1 MKKIGTLKTPTINQN
16 GYHKNILT
24 KERIGTLFI
33 YPTDYTPDDCL
44 SCDGYSLLI
53 IDYEDLFKVI
63 GKQFNQE
70 SDPEDTFRVPD
81 YNITGRFLQP
91 NSNVGIQ
98 IDAGLPNILGTLTF
112 GGYGSLTGT
121 GAFKTRSGS
130 TGYNASPQSSASG
143 KQTIDFSLANSNAI
157 YGKSLTVQPSSQTVH
172 ICIKYK

>member
-44 SCDGYSLLI
+44 SCDGYSLFI
-53 IDYEDLFKVI
+53 IDYEDLYKVI

-70 SDPEDTFRVPD
+70 NDPENTFRIPD

-98 IDAGLPNILGTLTF
+98 IDAGLPNI
-112 GGYGSLTGT
+112 T
-121 GAFKTRSGS
+121 GAVPNFWCGGPTSANGAFALAGSGS
-130 TGYNASPQSSASG
+130 TYGGGSSSG
-143 KQTIDFSLANSNAI
+143 KGFNFDASRSSAI
-157 YGKSLTVQPSSQTVH
+157 YGKSATVQPNSQTVH
-172 ICIKYK
+172 LCIKYK